1 MPTVN
6 RHHHPKPSIFTL
18 TPNNRF
24 HRRGAPNRRVAWNAK
39 LLIPDGKEYYLHST
53 KGWRA
58 RSMRLETDLDLD
70 LIDEDEIEAQSD

>member
-1 MPTVN
+1 MPTVT

-58 RSMRLETDLDLD
+58 RSMRYEVDP
-70 LIDEDEIEAQSD
+70 IEDETEENDE